1 MGLISFI
8 KTAGEKLFGKSEEK
22 KEEEKASLILAHLNR
37 FGFNTSD
44 IQVKVDGDKISLIGS
59 IDTMENKN
67 KIIVAAGNVEGVSAV
82 EDFIVVKQP
91 PVVAPPAPEKQF
103 YTVKKG
109 DYLSKIAKEVY
120 GNANKYNV
128 IFEANKPMLKNP
140 DLIYPG
146 QVLVIP
152 PPEK

>member
-8 KTAGEKLFGKSEEK
+8 KNAGDKLFKSDEK
-22 KEEEKASLILAHLNR
+22 REQEKADLIMAHIKQ

-44 IQVKVDGDKISLIGS
+44 IQVKVVDDKVTLTGS
-59 IDTMENKN
+59 IDTIENKN
-67 KIIVAAGNVEGVSAV
+67 KVIVTAGNVDGIASV
-82 EDFIVVKQP
+82 EDWLVVKNP
-91 PVVAPPAPEKQF
+91 PVVTPPQPEKQF

-128 IFEANKPMLKNP
+128 IFEANKPMLKDPN
-140 DLIYPG
+140 LIYPG

-152 PPEK
+152 PLEK

>member
-8 KTAGEKLFGKSEEK
+8 KTAGAKIFGKSEEK
-22 KEEEKASLILAHLNR
+22 KELEKAALIADHIKKY
-37 FGFNTSD
+37 GFNTSD
-44 IQVKVDGDKISLIGS
+44 IHVKVDGEKVTLTGS
-59 IDTMENKN
+59 IDTIENKN
-67 KIIVAAGNVEGVSAV
+67 KIIVTAGNIEGISFV
-82 EDFIVVKQP
+82 EDFIVVKFP

-109 DYLSKIAKEVY
+109 DYLSKISKEVY
-120 GNANKYNV
+120 GNANKYNI
-128 IFEANKPMLKNP
+128 IFEANKPMLKDP

-152 PPEK
+152 PLD

>member
-8 KTAGEKLFGKSEEK
+8 KAAGEKIFGKSEEK
-22 KEEEKASLILAHLNR
+22 KDEEKAVLVMDHLKKY
-37 FGFNTSD
+37 GLGIST
-44 IQVKVDGDKISLIGS
+44 IHVKVDGEKVILSGNVDT
-59 IDTMENKN
+59 IDNKN
-67 KIIVAAGNVEGVSAV
+67 KIIVAAGNVEGISGV
-82 EDFIVVKQP
+82 EDLIIVNQP
-91 PVVAPPAPEKQF
+91 LVAEPLKPEKQF

-152 PPEK
+152 PL

>member
-8 KTAGEKLFGKSEEK
+8 KTAGAKIFKSEEK
-22 KEEEKASLILAHLNR
+22 REGEKAALILAHIKK
-37 FGFNTSD
+37 FGFDVSSV
-44 IQVKVDGDKISLIGS
+44 QVAVDDEKVVLSGKVDTLA
-59 IDTMENKN
+59 NKN
-67 KIIVAAGNVEGVSAV
+67 KIIVTAGNIEGISMV
-82 EDFIVVKQP
+82 EDHILVITP
-91 PVVAPPAPEKQF
+91 PPVAPPAPEKQF

-120 GNANKYNV
+120 GDAKKYPV
-128 IFEANKPMLKNP
+128 IFEANKPMLKDP

-152 PPEK
+152 PIS